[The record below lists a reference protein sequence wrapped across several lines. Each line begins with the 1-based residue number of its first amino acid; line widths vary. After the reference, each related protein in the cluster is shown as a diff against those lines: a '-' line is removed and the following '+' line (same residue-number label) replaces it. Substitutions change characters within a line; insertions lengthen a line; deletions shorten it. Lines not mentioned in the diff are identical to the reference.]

1 MGKENRTDSW
11 TTKTREILKKIGL
24 NECWERQYTEEAE
37 EKWNKRIK
45 SAIENKENV
54 KWEEERKKSSR
65 LRTYNKIKER
75 REVETY
81 MDNRDV
87 VGRSIMGRLRA
98 GANFLRIDTGREMG
112 EERNERICRT
122 CHKEIED

>member
-1 MGKENRTDSW
+1 MGSRKDSW

-24 NECWERQYTEEAE
+24 NECWERQYTEETE

-75 REVETY
+75 REVYLIWMTLE
-81 MDNRDV
+81 NR
-87 VGRSIMGRLRA
+87 RIMLRLRYWRKI
-98 GANFLRIDTGREMG
+98 LRMKK
-112 EERNERICRT
+112 ERLTQQLYR
-122 CHKEIED
+122 